1 MQGGGNFQMMTRMAL
16 VLILI
21 VTLVVVGCGNQTT
34 GGIVGPTWIDAQ
46 VEGNAV
52 SIPAGE
58 VDSGK
63 MIHFELTSGQGDGM
77 TFMAYKLGGKTY
89 VRAAVCEPCQQR
101 GKSFSLDGEVLICDI
116 CGTSFKAGT
125 SEGISGSCKVYP
137 KTEVAHAITG
147 DKITMMADDLVTAY
161 LDTERPG

>member
-1 MQGGGNFQMMTRMAL
+1 MTRMAL
-16 VLILI
+16 ALILI
-21 VTLVVVGCGNQTT
+21 VTLVVAGCSGGTT
-34 GGIVGPTWIDAQ
+34 GGIASPTWIDTQ

-63 MIHFELTSGQGDGM
+63 MVHFELISGQSDGM
-77 TFMAYKLGGKTY
+77 TFMVYRLGGKTY
-89 VRAAVCEPCQQR
+89 VRAAVCEPCRQR
-101 GKSFSLDGEVLICDI
+101 GRSFSMDGDVLVCDI

-137 KTEVAHAITG
+137 KAEVAHAITG
-147 DKITMMADDLVTAY
+147 DKITMMADDLVAAY
-161 LDTERPG
+161 LDTEKPGWP